1 MNETPAALSGPRRPA
16 PPWRYGRG
24 ILASVA
30 RIVVIVMLGI
40 VAIYLSDRI
49 ITHFLFDALEF
60 GAGGGFI
67 LRVMVFAVPDLLY
80 IAFPM
85 ALLIGVYLT
94 LLRKREESE
103 LAVFASAGVSP
114 RMLIVL
120 ALAAGLTGQVLSL
133 LLAGFIEPHAR
144 HLLQRNLAEVRTTAL
159 TTGRLPQQRTF
170 EVGTL
175 TLHTRSIDPVSRD
188 LQVMVIDS
196 SPGAGLRT
204 LTAGS
209 VRVRVAQPGEPLN
222 LQLGHAE
229 LLYFSPAPGEGP
241 YGSVTEPRIRVRV
254 ATLGHVFDG
263 AVLSSFAPRGAEPA
277 TLTLTEILFSA
288 APGPEGVTEATAR
301 IWRASLCLLAP
312 LLGLVAMALTDRR
325 SVYVA
330 LPLASGVALGAST
343 LGGHALSAL
352 AGMGLWV
359 AVGAAL
365 GLASVLLAGLVF
377 WAARLE
383 NRCIRPERV
392 NL

>member
-1 MNETPAALSGPRRPA
+1 MNAPPAASGALGRPA
-16 PPWRYGRG
+16 PPWRYGRA

-30 RIVVIVMLGI
+30 RIVGIVMLGI

-60 GAGGGFI
+60 GAGAGFV
-67 LRVMVFAVPDLLY
+67 LRVMLFAVPDLLY

-144 HLLQRNLAEVRTTAL
+144 HLLQRSLAEVRTTAL
-159 TTGRLPQQRTF
+159 TTGRFPQQRTF
-170 EVGTL
+170 EVGTM
-175 TLHTRSIDPVSRD
+175 TLHTRSIDPLSGE
-188 LQVMVIDS
+188 LQVMVIDNDVTT
-196 SPGAGLRT
+196 GMRT

-209 VRVRVAQPGEPLN
+209 LLVRAARPGERLSLQLGNAELLDFPLAPRAGQDDGITEPRMRVRVA
-222 LQLGHAE
+222 
-229 LLYFSPAPGEGP
+229 
-241 YGSVTEPRIRVRV
+241 R
-254 ATLGHVFDG
+254 LGHVFDG
-263 AVLSSFAPRGAEPA
+263 AVLDSFAPRGAEPA
-277 TLTLTEILFSA
+277 TLTLTELLFGA
-288 APGPEGVTEATAR
+288 APGPAGVAEATAR
-301 IWRASLCLLAP
+301 IWRAALCLLAP
-312 LLGLVAMALTDRR
+312 VLGLVAMALTDRR
-325 SVYVA
+325 SAYVA
-330 LPLASGVALGAST
+330 LPLASGAALGGAT

-352 AGMGLWV
+352 AGWGLWV
-359 AVGAAL
+359 ALGAAL
-365 GLASVLLAGLVF
+365 GLASALLAGLVF